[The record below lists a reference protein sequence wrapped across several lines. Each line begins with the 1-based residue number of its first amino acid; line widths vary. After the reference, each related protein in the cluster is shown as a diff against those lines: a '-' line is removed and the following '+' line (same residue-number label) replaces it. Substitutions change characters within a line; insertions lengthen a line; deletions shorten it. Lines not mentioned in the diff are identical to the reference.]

1 MNDRFVLIFDFETT
15 GLPKNSWE
23 KYEIVTTYNTSKGIF
38 VNPSNEKDFP
48 YAVQLSY
55 ILYDNLL
62 HKSKIVDEIIR
73 LPEGVEITPESMKIH
88 NISLSMTQGKNRK
101 VKNIRTGRFRN
112 QYHLTIDEVL
122 LKFMKDFEKA
132 EVIVSHNIQFDKNM
146 LLVEMDRLRK
156 LPEKRYSVF
165 EKYISEIYYNKK
177 EFCTAKHGRNTCQV
191 IGINKLG
198 REYYKIPKLKYL
210 YEFLFK
216 ESPDESK
223 LHNALYD
230 VIICMR
236 CFYKM
241 KYDLDITE
249 YDEKIKKLFN

>member
-23 KYEIVTTYNTSKGIF
+23 KYEIVTTYSTSKGIF

-73 LPEGVEITPESMKIH
+73 LPEGVEITPESLAIH
-88 NISLSMTQGKNRK
+88 NISLAMTQGKNRK
-101 VKNIRTGRFRN
+101 VKNIRTGRFRMK
-112 QYHLTIDEVL
+112 YHLTIDEVL
-122 LKFMKDFEKA
+122 LQFMKDFEKA
-132 EVIVSHNIQFDKNM
+132 EVIVSHNILFDKNM

-156 LPEKRYSVF
+156 LPEKKYSVF

-177 EFCTAKHGRNTCQV
+177 EFCTAIHGKNTCK
-191 IGINKLG
+191 ILSINKLG
-198 REYYKIPKLKYL
+198 REYYKMPKLSFL
-210 YEFLFK
+210 YEYLFK
-216 ESPDESK
+216 ETPDESK

-230 VIICMR
+230 VLLCMR

-249 YDEKIKKLFN
+249 HDEKIKNLLN

>member
-1 MNDRFVLIFDFETT
+1 MNERFVLIFDFETT
-15 GLPKNSWE
+15 GLPKNNWE
-23 KYEIVTTYNTSKGIF
+23 KYEIITTYNTSKGII

-73 LPEGVEITPESMKIH
+73 LPEGVEITPESLDIH
-88 NISLSMTQGKNRK
+88 KISLSMTQGKNRK
-101 VKNIRTGRFRN
+101 VKNKRTGRFRK

-132 EVIVSHNIQFDKNM
+132 DIIVSHNILFDKNM
-146 LLVEMDRLRK
+146 LLVEMDRLRN
-156 LPEKRYSVF
+156 LPNKKYSIF

-177 EFCTAKHGRNTCQV
+177 EFCTAINGRNTCKILSV
-191 IGINKLG
+191 NKLG
-198 REYYKIPKLKYL
+198 KEYYKMPKLIVL
-210 YEFLFK
+210 YEYLFREK
-216 ESPDESK
+216 PDESK

-230 VIICMR
+230 VLLCMR

-241 KYDLDITE
+241 KYNIDIIE
-249 YDEKIKKLFN
+249 YDNKIKELLI

>member
-1 MNDRFVLIFDFETT
+1 MNERFVLIFDFETT
-15 GLPKNSWE
+15 GLSKNGWE
-23 KYEIVTTYNTSKGIF
+23 KYEIITTYSESKGIV

-62 HKSKIVDEIIR
+62 NKSKIVDEIIR
-73 LPEGVEITPESMKIH
+73 LPEGVEITPESMDIH
-88 NISLSMTQGKNRK
+88 NISLTMTQGKNRK
-101 VKNIRTGRFRN
+101 VKNKRTGRFRM
-112 QYHLTIDEVL
+112 QYHLTINEVL

-132 EVIVSHNIQFDKNM
+132 DVIVSHNIQFDKNM

-156 LPEKRYSVF
+156 LPEKKYSVF

-177 EFCTAKHGRNTCQV
+177 EFCTARHGITTCK
-191 IGINKLG
+191 ILSINKLG
-198 REYYKIPKLKYL
+198 REYYKIPKLTFLYKY
-210 YEFLFK
+210 LFK
-216 ESPDESK
+216 EDPDESK

-230 VIICMR
+230 VLLCMR

-241 KYDLDITE
+241 KYDIDIVE
-249 YDEKIKKLFN
+249 LDEKIKHLLI

>member
-1 MNDRFVLIFDFETT
+1 MNERFVLIFDFVTT
-15 GLPKNSWE
+15 GLPKNGWE
-23 KYEIVTTYNTSKGIF
+23 KYEIITTYSESKGIV

-62 HKSKIVDEIIR
+62 NKSKIVDEIIR
-73 LPEGVEITPESMKIH
+73 LPEGVEITPESMYIH
-88 NISLSMTQGKNRK
+88 NISLSITQGKNKK
-101 VKNIRTGRFRN
+101 VKNIRTKRFRN

-132 EVIVSHNIQFDKNM
+132 DIIVSHNIQFDKNM

-156 LPEKRYSVF
+156 LPEKKYSVF

-177 EFCTAKHGRNTCQV
+177 EFCTARHGKNICK
-191 IGINKLG
+191 ILSINKLG
-198 REYYKIPKLKYL
+198 REYYKIPKLTIL
-210 YEFLFK
+210 YEYLFK
-216 ESPDESK
+216 EDPDESK

-230 VIICMR
+230 VLLCMR

-241 KYDLDITE
+241 KYDIDIVE
-249 YDEKIKKLFN
+249 YNVNIKQMLN